1 MSARAV
7 ADVVHT
13 APAQTRLE
21 EVLRIGA
28 SLRVSDEPLR
38 LTYHEDGEVD
48 ETGVLFGGARMYT
61 QALHFVNMQRLLIK
75 TKEKD
80 KVKTALFEQQA
91 NDAWKSLLKLAEM
104 RKQIKEITKDMLTSE
119 YRRRVFEKHKKA
131 QSNRAIQMANSIV
144 KSLTYG
150 NPLKILSKNAEK
162 RDMVA
167 QTFDEDEE

>member
-61 QALHFVNMQRLLIK
+61 HAFKFVNAERLLIK
-75 TKEKD
+75 TNEND
-80 KVKTALFEQQA
+80 KVKTAFFEKQA
-91 NDAWKSLLKLAEM
+91 NDAWKSLLKVAEM
-104 RKQIKEITKDMLTSE
+104 RKNIEKITEQMLKPE
-119 YRRRVFEKHKKA
+119 YRRRVFEKHKTA
-131 QSNRAIQMANSIV
+131 QSDRSIQMANSIV

-150 NPLKILSKNAEK
+150 KPLKILYKNSAK
-162 RDMVA
+162 REMNDS
-167 QTFDEDEE
+167 DEEDEE

>member
-1 MSARAV
+1 MLPRKAANKNNTILKKNKVRQMSARAV

-61 QALHFVNMQRLLIK
+61 HAFKFVNAERLLIK
-75 TKEKD
+75 TNEND
-80 KVKTALFEQQA
+80 KVKTAF
-91 NDAWKSLLKLAEM
+91 
-104 RKQIKEITKDMLTSE
+104 
-119 YRRRVFEKHKKA
+119 
-131 QSNRAIQMANSIV
+131 
-144 KSLTYG
+144 
-150 NPLKILSKNAEK
+150 
-162 RDMVA
+162 
-167 QTFDEDEE
+167 

>member
-61 QALHFVNMQRLLIK
+61 HALRFVNAERLLIK
-75 TKEKD
+75 TKDTD
-80 KVKTALFEQQA
+80 KVKTSLYDWQA
-91 NDAWKSLLKLAEM
+91 NDAWKSLLKVAEM
-104 RKQIKEITKDMLTSE
+104 QKQIEEITEDMLTSE
-119 YRRRVFEKHKKA
+119 YRRRVFKKHKEA
-131 QSNRAIQMANSIV
+131 QSNRAMKMANSIV

-150 NPLKILSKNAEK
+150 DPLKILSTNHAK
-162 RDMVA
+162 REMINSIN
-167 QTFDEDEE
+167 EE

>member
-1 MSARAV
+1 
-7 ADVVHT
+7 
-13 APAQTRLE
+13 
-21 EVLRIGA
+21 
-28 SLRVSDEPLR
+28 
-38 LTYHEDGEVD
+38 
-48 ETGVLFGGARMYT
+48 RMYT
-61 QALHFVNMQRLLIK
+61 QALRFVKAERLLIK
-75 TKEKD
+75 TKDTD
-80 KVKTALFEQQA
+80 KVKTSLYDWQA

-104 RKQIKEITKDMLTSE
+104 RKQIKEITKDMLTPE
-119 YRRRVFEKHKKA
+119 YRRRVFEKHKKV